1 MAETDYTKQLKIE
14 NAKLETEIANQ
25 ENNFNKYD
33 RVNFYYAQDEVM
45 QVYVQ
50 KLMTFLYII
59 IYLFLCYGFYSNSE
73 KYSRFS
79 IILYLVVFAVL
90 PFTFRVISKFMY
102 KIFLQILHMFNNGN
116 AAYLYANQTS

>member
-1 MAETDYTKQLKIE
+1 MTETDYTKQLKIE
-14 NAKLETEIANQ
+14 NAKLETEIADQ

-33 RVNFYYAQDEVM
+33 RVNYYYSQDEVM

-59 IYLFLCYGFYSNSE
+59 IYLFLCYSLYSSSE
-73 KYSRFS
+73 KYSKFS

-90 PFTFRVISKFMY
+90 PFTFRVLSTFMY
-102 KIFLQILHMFNNGN
+102 KLFLQILHIFNSGN
-116 AAYLYANQTS
+116 VAYLYANQK